1 MTLDRIERLDDWIIL
16 RHRPGLR
23 VWCHPNGAPIVTELD
38 TGQRVIWCWSADST
52 TEQRDQTRQALIRG
66 GWRCLE
72 EVAIGDVQPG
82 EVERWVREGYLVLMD
97 APAANR
103 HVIVGIEPEGE
114 HGARHRRRRRRR
126 PGPAGR

>member
-1 MTLDRIERLDDWIIL
+1 MALDRIERLDDFIIL

-23 VWCHPNGAPIVTELD
+23 VWCHLDGAPVVTELD
-38 TGQRVIWCWSADST
+38 TGQRVIWCWSAEST
-52 TEQRDQTRQALIRG
+52 TKQRDQTRQALIRG
-66 GWRCLE
+66 GWRCLKE
-72 EVAIGDVQPG
+72 IAIGAVQPG

-114 HGARHRRRRRRR
+114 EHGARRRRRRR
-126 PGPAGR
+126 QPRKED